1 MRRLLSVKYS
11 SSQPARGCV
20 IIPSGAKYTRV
31 PEGAKMYDIAYILA
45 LFESLPA
52 HDQHEI
58 LELAAQLAA
67 ESQRSDP

>member
-1 MRRLLSVKYS
+1 
-11 SSQPARGCV
+11 
-20 IIPSGAKYTRV
+20 
-31 PEGAKMYDIAYILA
+31 MYDIAYILA

-67 ESQRSDP
+67 ASQSSDP

>member
-1 MRRLLSVKYS
+1 
-11 SSQPARGCV
+11 
-20 IIPSGAKYTRV
+20 
-31 PEGAKMYDIAYILA
+31 MYDIAYI
-45 LFESLPA
+45 PA

>member
-1 MRRLLSVKYS
+1 
-11 SSQPARGCV
+11 
-20 IIPSGAKYTRV
+20 
-31 PEGAKMYDIAYILA
+31 MYDIAYILA

-67 ESQRSDP
+67 KSQRSDP

>member
-1 MRRLLSVKYS
+1 
-11 SSQPARGCV
+11 
-20 IIPSGAKYTRV
+20 
-31 PEGAKMYDIAYILA
+31 MYDIAYILA

-52 HDQHEI
+52 HEI

>member
-1 MRRLLSVKYS
+1 
-11 SSQPARGCV
+11 
-20 IIPSGAKYTRV
+20 
-31 PEGAKMYDIAYILA
+31 MYDIAYILA

-52 HDQHEI
+52 NDQQEI

>member
-1 MRRLLSVKYS
+1 MFQWKTPRRC
-11 SSQPARGCV
+11 A
-20 IIPSGAKYTRV
+20 IIPSGAKHTRV

-52 HDQHEI
+52 HDQQEI